1 MIKEHY
7 VFRPPQ
13 NEEIKIWR
21 YMDFTKLISLVESES
36 LYFSRSDMF
45 EDPFEGSYTR
55 ETLNFV
61 KEAFFYNAQQEGN
74 PEVKKAFENY
84 SESNR
89 LLAQRVAI
97 NCWHMNDHES
107 AAMWSLYLKSSEGIA
122 IQSTYSRLK
131 HSIIDDKEIY
141 LGVVK
146 YIDYENE
153 KFNPGNMFNPFLHK
167 RKSFEHEK
175 ELRCLYHKPISIKKG
190 TIDRPIE
197 NGISIKVDLVGLIEK
212 IHVAPYAPYWFSD
225 LVKKV
230 LKRFNYN
237 FTVVQSEMNKTP
249 LF

>member
-1 MIKEHY
+1 
-7 VFRPPQ
+7 
-13 NEEIKIWR
+13 
-21 YMDFTKLISLVESES
+21 
-36 LYFSRSDMF
+36 
-45 EDPFEGSYTR
+45 
-55 ETLNFV
+55 
-61 KEAFFYNAQQEGN
+61 
-74 PEVKKAFENY
+74 
-84 SESNR
+84 
-89 LLAQRVAI
+89 
-97 NCWHMNDHES
+97 MNDHES